1 MTKFGKKI
9 LNPTEI
15 VFTLQLNFN
24 KLALIGWNI
33 FFISYLQSFHL
44 KTGLFDLNLGKN
56 AKDMEGILIITIYI
70 WW

>member
-24 KLALIGWNI
+24 KLALIG
-33 FFISYLQSFHL
+33 
-44 KTGLFDLNLGKN
+44 
-56 AKDMEGILIITIYI
+56 
-70 WW
+70 